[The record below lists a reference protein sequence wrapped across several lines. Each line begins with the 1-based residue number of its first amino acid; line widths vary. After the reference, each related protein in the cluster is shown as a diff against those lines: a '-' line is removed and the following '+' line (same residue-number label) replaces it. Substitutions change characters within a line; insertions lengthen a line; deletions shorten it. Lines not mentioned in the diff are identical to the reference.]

1 MPVLFAMT
9 VIFTPTSDGQ
19 ECPSYITIFMTL
31 MNTSFTLPLVEEIV
45 PPPDVMGAV
54 RAVSSWPHLLLL
66 DSALQRE
73 PVGRFSFLMADP
85 VETWTLDEARFGDDP
100 FAALRPVLERCR
112 CDTLPDLPPFQGG
125 IAGLMG
131 YELGRCFER
140 VPAARDDEFQLPV
153 LAAGLYDWVIA
164 WDHSAR
170 RAWLISHGWPE
181 TDEAV
186 RQERAAARMQLVLN
200 RLAQQGVI
208 PSSPTSGERT
218 RVRGLSGEP
227 TTIAQQ
233 ATASAVQSSTFDPQ
247 LALESPPHP
256 NPNPLPRRRG
266 RGDKAEAEVKG
277 NTGTNRAEAASLVA
291 CDSALRTVPQFAIP
305 GLNGLTSNFSKDD
318 YLNAV
323 AQVIEYIRAGDIFQA
338 NLTQRLLAPAT
349 EDTLDLYERLRRV
362 NPAPFAGLMRWDD
375 WSVISASPER
385 FLRVDGREVET
396 RPIKG
401 TRRRKRGP
409 EADLFTRDELRESE
423 KDQAENVMIV
433 DLLRNDL
440 SRVCEAGSIRVPQ
453 LCGVETYETV
463 QHLVSEVRGRLRADA
478 SVWDLFRVTLPGGS
492 ISGAPK
498 VRAMEIIAELEPTS
512 RGPYCGSL
520 FYVGANGQSDSNLLI
535 RTFVERHGWLQLGV
549 GGGIVAQSDPLAEYE
564 ETLTK
569 AAGMVRAL
577 A

>member
-1 MPVLFAMT
+1 
-9 VIFTPTSDGQ
+9 
-19 ECPSYITIFMTL
+19 
-31 MNTSFTLPLVEEIV
+31 MNSSRQMPLVQVLV
-45 PPPDVMGAV
+45 PAPDVMGAV
-54 RAVSSWPHLLLL
+54 RGVSSWPHLLLL

-85 VETWTLDEARFGDDP
+85 VETWTLDEACFGDDP
-100 FAALRPVLERCR
+100 FAVMRPVLERWR
-112 CDTLPDLPPFQGG
+112 FDTLPDLPPFQGG

-140 VPAARDDEFQLPV
+140 VPAARHDEFQLPV

-164 WDHSAR
+164 WDHQAH

-181 TDEAV
+181 SDETL
-186 RQERAAARMQLVLN
+186 RQERAAARMQLVLD

-208 PSSPTSGERT
+208 PSPPSSGERA

-227 TTIAQQ
+227 TSISQTT
-233 ATASAVQSSTFDPQ
+233 TASAVQPSTLDHQP
-247 LALESPPHP
+247 LRESPPL
-256 NPNPLPRRRG
+256 PNPLPAKPG
-266 RGDKAEAEVKG
+266 RGDKAEAEEKD
-277 NTGTNRAEAASLVA
+277 NADAKQAASL
-291 CDSALRTVPQFAIP
+291 CTPHSALRTVPQFSVP
-305 GLNGLTSNFSKDD
+305 GLDGLTSNFSKDD

-349 EDTLDLYERLRRV
+349 EDSLDLYERLRRV

-440 SRVCEAGSIRVPQ
+440 SRVCDAGSIRVPQ

-549 GGGIVAQSDPLAEYE
+549 GGGIVAQSDPAAEYE

-577 A
+577 S

>member
-1 MPVLFAMT
+1 
-9 VIFTPTSDGQ
+9 
-19 ECPSYITIFMTL
+19 
-31 MNTSFTLPLVEEIV
+31 MNSPRQLPLVEELV
-45 PPPDVMGAV
+45 PAPDVMAAV
-54 RAVSSWPHLLLL
+54 RAVSCWPHLLLL

-85 VETWTLDEARFGDDP
+85 IETWTLDTPTLGDDP
-100 FAALRPVLERCR
+100 FASMQPVLERWR
-112 CDTLPDLPPFQGG
+112 CETLPDLPPFQGG
-125 IAGLMG
+125 IAGLMS

-140 VPAARDDEFQLPV
+140 VPAARHDEFQLPV
-153 LAAGLYDWVIA
+153 LAAGLYDWVVA
-164 WDHSAR
+164 WDHRSG
-170 RAWLISHGWPE
+170 RAWVISHGWPE
-181 TDEAV
+181 SDEALQ
-186 RQERAAARMQLVLN
+186 RERAAERMRLVLD
-200 RLAQQGVI
+200 RLAQQAAL
-208 PSSPTSGERT
+208 PSPNTPHSGLRT
-218 RVRGLSGEP
+218 P
-227 TTIAQQ
+227 
-233 ATASAVQSSTFDPQ
+233 
-247 LALESPPHP
+247 
-256 NPNPLPRRRG
+256 
-266 RGDKAEAEVKG
+266 
-277 NTGTNRAEAASLVA
+277 
-291 CDSALRTVPQFAIP
+291 DSALSTVPQFAVP
-305 GLNGLTSNFSKDD
+305 GIDSVTSNFSRDD
-318 YLNAV
+318 YLAAV

-338 NLTQRLLAPAT
+338 NLTQRLLAPAV
-349 EDTLDLYERLRRV
+349 EDSVDLYERLRRV

-375 WSVISASPER
+375 WSVVSASPER
-385 FLRVDGREVET
+385 FLRVDGRDVET

-401 TRRRKRGP
+401 TRRRKGGP

-463 QHLVSEVRGRLRADA
+463 QHLVSEVRGRLRDDA
-478 SVWDLFRVTLPGGS
+478 SIWDLFRVTLPGGS

-535 RTFVERHGWLQLGV
+535 RTFVQRHGWLQLGV
-549 GGGIVAQSDPLAEYE
+549 GGGIVAQSNPADEYE

-577 A
+577 RAENS

>member
-1 MPVLFAMT
+1 MSVTNSP
-9 VIFTPTSDGQ
+9 
-19 ECPSYITIFMTL
+19 
-31 MNTSFTLPLVEEIV
+31 PLVEELV
-45 PPPDVMGAV
+45 PAPDVMAAV
-54 RAVSSWPHLLLL
+54 RAVGGWPNLLLL

-85 VETWTLDEARFGDDP
+85 VETWTLDEAKFGDAP
-100 FAALRPVLERCR
+100 FASLRPVLERWH
-112 CDTLPDLPPFQGG
+112 CDSVPDLPPFQGG

-131 YELGRCFER
+131 YELGRCWER
-140 VPAARDDEFQLPV
+140 APAARHDEFQLPV

-164 WDHSAR
+164 WDHRSR
-170 RAWLISHGWPE
+170 RAWVISNGWPE
-181 TDEAV
+181 NDET
-186 RQERAAARMQLVLN
+186 RRRERAAARMRLV
-200 RLAQQGVI
+200 REALA
-208 PSSPTSGERT
+208 
-218 RVRGLSGEP
+218 
-227 TTIAQQ
+227 
-233 ATASAVQSSTFDPQ
+233 ASRPVS
-247 LALESPPHP
+247 EEKPPH
-256 NPNPLPRRRG
+256 PNPLPRRRG
-266 RGDKAEAEVKG
+266 RGDK
-277 NTGTNRAEAASLVA
+277 TDAASSGVVPSISGVLPSSPLATRHSSPVT
-291 CDSALRTVPQFAIP
+291 LPQFAVP
-305 GLNGLTSNFSKDD
+305 GMDGLTSNFSQDD
-318 YLNAV
+318 YLRAV
-323 AQVIEYIRAGDIFQA
+323 ARVIEYIRAGDIFQA
-338 NLTQRLLAPAT
+338 NLTQRLLAPAG

-375 WSVISASPER
+375 WAVVSASPER
-385 FLRVDGREVET
+385 FLRIDGRDVET

-409 EADLFTRDELRESE
+409 EADLFTRDELRESD

-463 QHLVSEVRGRLRADA
+463 QHLVSEVRGRLRDDA

-498 VRAMEIIAELEPTS
+498 VRAMEIIAELEPTA

-549 GGGIVAQSDPLAEYE
+549 GGGIVAQSDPAAEYE
-564 ETLTK
+564 ETLVK

-577 A
+577 R

>member
-1 MPVLFAMT
+1 
-9 VIFTPTSDGQ
+9 
-19 ECPSYITIFMTL
+19 
-31 MNTSFTLPLVEEIV
+31 MNDRHNPPLVEELV
-45 PPPDVMGAV
+45 PAPDVMAAV
-54 RAVSSWPHLLLL
+54 RAVSGWPHLLLL

-85 VETWTLDEARFGDDP
+85 VETWTLDAPTFGDDP
-100 FAALRPVLERCR
+100 FVAMKPVLERCR
-112 CDTLPDLPPFQGG
+112 CETLPDLPPFQGG

-140 VPAARDDEFQLPV
+140 VPAASHDEFQLPV
-153 LAAGLYDWVIA
+153 LAAGLYDWVLA
-164 WDHSAR
+164 WDHRSG
-170 RAWLISHGWPE
+170 RAWVISHGWPE
-181 TDEAV
+181 PNEAL
-186 RQERAAARMQLVLN
+186 RRERAARRMQLVLD
-200 RLAQQGVI
+200 RLAQQAAL
-208 PSSPTSGERT
+208 PSPPSSGERA
-218 RVRGLSGEP
+218 RVRGLDCEP
-227 TTIAQQ
+227 TRPSSP
-233 ATASAVQSSTFDPQ
+233 ASSAAPQLSTFNLQP
-247 LALESPPHP
+247 ALESPPH
-256 NPNPLPRRRG
+256 PNPLPRRRG
-266 RGDKAEAEVKG
+266 RGDKAED
-277 NTGTNRAEAASLVA
+277 TH
-291 CDSALRTVPQFAIP
+291 SALLASDSPLTTHHSPLAPVPQFAVP
-305 GLNGLTSNFSKDD
+305 GIDSVTSNFSRDD
-318 YLNAV
+318 YLNSV
-323 AQVIEYIRAGDIFQA
+323 AQVIEYIQAGDIFQT
-338 NLTQRLLAPAT
+338 NLTQRLLAPAV
-349 EDTLDLYERLRRV
+349 EDSLDLYERLRRV

-375 WSVISASPER
+375 WSVVSASPER
-385 FLRVDGREVET
+385 FLRVDGRDVET

-463 QHLVSEVRGRLRADA
+463 QHLVSEVRGWLRDDA
-478 SVWDLFRVTLPGGS
+478 SIWDLFRVTLPGGS

-535 RTFVERHGWLQLGV
+535 RTFVQRHGWLQLGV
-549 GGGIVAQSDPLAEYE
+549 GGGIVAQSNPADEYE

-577 A
+577 RKDEGTKMKYE